1 MTSKEALEKL
11 SYIPIYE
18 EDIDIIFKGDLC
30 ELHRSEIDAISK
42 DLDVLEEYKKIE
54 KELGIELTVL
64 FKALK
69 NGVYYFD
76 EQGQLIHDYVWL
88 VNDYIADGVPDK
100 LSFSFKTYHS
110 RQVLLFEDYGKFWA
124 VYKQELPGEQLDKL
138 EQMTYLQEVLIEGM
152 NEFCSEKFD
161 LSYERTQE
169 EANEYINKNI
179 EEYRSLTTH
188 NWY

>member
-1 MTSKEALEKL
+1 MNRFTKHDYEHDLFRDVYRKLQDLENV
-11 SYIPIYE
+11 E
-18 EDIDIIFKGDLC
+18 E
-30 ELHRSEIDAISK
+30 EI
-42 DLDVLEEYKKIE
+42 
-54 KELGIELTVL
+54 GIGLTVL

-88 VNDYIADGVPDK
+88 VNDYVAERVPDK

-110 RQVLLFEDYGKFWA
+110 RQILLFEDYGKTWA
-124 VYKQELPGEQLDKL
+124 LYKQELPEEGLKKVR
-138 EQMTYLQEVLIEGM
+138 QMTYLQEVLIEGM

-169 EANEYINKNI
+169 EAEEYIIKNI
-179 EEYRSLTTH
+179 DEYKSLTTH

>member
-1 MTSKEALEKL
+1 MNRFTKHDYEHDLFRDAYRKLQDLENV
-11 SYIPIYE
+11 E
-18 EDIDIIFKGDLC
+18 E
-30 ELHRSEIDAISK
+30 
-42 DLDVLEEYKKIE
+42 
-54 KELGIELTVL
+54 ELGIELTVL

-88 VNDYIADGVPDK
+88 VNDYVAEGVPDK
-100 LSFSFKTYHS
+100 LSFSFKTSHN
-110 RQVLLFEDYGKFWA
+110 RQVLLFEDYGKTWA
-124 VYKQELPGEQLDKL
+124 LYKQQLPKKELEKV

-169 EANEYINKNI
+169 EAEEYISKNI
-179 EEYRSLTTH
+179 DEYKSLTTH

>member
-1 MTSKEALEKL
+1 MNRLTKHDYEHDLFRNIYRKLQDLENV
-11 SYIPIYE
+11 E
-18 EDIDIIFKGDLC
+18 EEIGID
-30 ELHRSEIDAISK
+30 
-42 DLDVLEEYKKIE
+42 
-54 KELGIELTVL
+54 LTVL

-88 VNDYIADGVPDK
+88 VNDYVAEGVPDK

-110 RQVLLFEDYGKFWA
+110 RQVLLFEDYGKTWA
-124 VYKQELPGEQLDKL
+124 LYKQELPEEELKKVR
-138 EQMTYLQEVLIEGM
+138 QMTYLQEVLIEGM

-169 EANEYINKNI
+169 EAEEYIIKNI
-179 EEYRSLTTH
+179 DEYRSLVTP

>member
-1 MTSKEALEKL
+1 MNRFTKHDYEHDLFRDVYRKLQDLENV
-11 SYIPIYE
+11 E
-18 EDIDIIFKGDLC
+18 EEIDID
-30 ELHRSEIDAISK
+30 
-42 DLDVLEEYKKIE
+42 
-54 KELGIELTVL
+54 LTVL

-88 VNDYIADGVPDK
+88 VNDYVAEGVPDK
-100 LSFSFKTYHS
+100 LSFSFKTSHN
-110 RQVLLFEDYGKFWA
+110 RQVLLFEDYGKTWA
-124 VYKQELPGEQLDKL
+124 LYKQQLPEEELKKVR
-138 EQMTYLQEVLIEGM
+138 QMTYLQEVLIEGM

-169 EANEYINKNI
+169 EAEEYINKNI
-179 EEYRSLTTH
+179 DEYRSLVTP

>member
-1 MTSKEALEKL
+1 MNRLTKHDYEHDLFRNIYRKLQDLENV
-11 SYIPIYE
+11 E
-18 EDIDIIFKGDLC
+18 EEIGID
-30 ELHRSEIDAISK
+30 
-42 DLDVLEEYKKIE
+42 
-54 KELGIELTVL
+54 LTVL

-69 NGVYYFD
+69 NGVYYFN

-88 VNDYIADGVPDK
+88 VNDYVAEGVPDK

-110 RQVLLFEDYGKFWA
+110 RQVLLFEDYGKTWA
-124 VYKQELPGEQLDKL
+124 LYKQQLPEEELKKVR
-138 EQMTYLQEVLIEGM
+138 QMTYLQEVLIEGM

-169 EANEYINKNI
+169 EAEEYINKNI
-179 EEYRSLTTH
+179 EEYRSLVTP